1 LSAAENLAS
10 VSDILKRQSFFEE
23 AASLRTIS
31 DDLDK
36 LIAAAAADLAGQQ
49 KAIANEELSRWQ
61 ASADWGDL
69 TDDDRAWFSSEVDK
83 LPIQA
88 DGTLD
93 GLKKILRNDF
103 SLNARLRELADNVA
117 KKATENRAAKAKAT
131 ETNGGP
137 KAEISESELVVP
149 KVFKS
154 ANQID
159 LLIAELNKLRAR
171 ISSAVSVR
179 IKWKEID

>member
-1 LSAAENLAS
+1 
-10 VSDILKRQSFFEE
+10 V
-23 AASLRTIS
+23 
-31 DDLDK
+31 
-36 LIAAAAADLAGQQ
+36 ADLARQQ
-49 KAIANEELSRWQ
+49 EAVANDELSRWQ
-61 ASADWGDL
+61 TSADWGDL
-69 TDDDRAWFSSEVDK
+69 TDDDRGWFSGEVAK
-83 LPIQA
+83 LSIEA

-103 SLNARLRELADNVA
+103 SLNSRLRDLAENLA
-117 KKATENRAAKAKAT
+117 KKAAENRAASSQ
-131 ETNGGP
+131 EREVNGG
-137 KAEISESELVVP
+137 AQVEISESDLIVP

-171 ISSAVSVR
+171 ISSSLSVR